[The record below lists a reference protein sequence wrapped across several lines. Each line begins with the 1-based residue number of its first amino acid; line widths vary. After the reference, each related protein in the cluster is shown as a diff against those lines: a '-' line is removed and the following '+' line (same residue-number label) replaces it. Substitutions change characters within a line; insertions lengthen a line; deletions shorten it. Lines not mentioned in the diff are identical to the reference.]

1 MENGVMMQYFEW
13 NMPND
18 GDLWNQLKRDASH
31 LHAIGITA
39 VWIPPAYKAL
49 KQDDEGYGTYDLYD
63 LGEFDQKET
72 IRTKYGTKQQLQEMI
87 DELHKNQVGV
97 YLDAV
102 MNHKAGADY
111 TEKFMAREVNPDQ
124 STEQLGEPYEIE
136 GWTGFNFPGRGNK
149 YSDFKWHWYHFSGI
163 DCDVVTGKKG
173 IFQIVGE
180 GKTWSEGV
188 DDENGNYD
196 FLMFADIDFDHP
208 EVVEEMKKWGIWV
221 SQELHLDGMRLDA
234 IKHINDQFIAHFL
247 EAVRAKQGQQFYAV
261 GEYWKNDNSSLESQV
276 KDWLKPLAYGLIL
289 LRKDGYPCIFY
300 GDYYSIKRKQSPH
313 RPILDI
319 LLDAR
324 KKYAHGEQLDYFDH
338 PNTIGFTRKGDEAY
352 PHSGLA
358 LLISNGEDGDKIMQ
372 VGTEHQGEIWHEIT
386 GNRQEEVTID
396 EEGNGKFT
404 VSGSKLAVWVVKI

>member
-124 STEQLGEPYEIE
+124 RTEQLGEPYEIE

-163 DCDVVTGKKG
+163 DCDVATGKKG

-180 GKTWSEGV
+180 GKT
-188 DDENGNYD
+188 
-196 FLMFADIDFDHP
+196 
-208 EVVEEMKKWGIWV
+208 
-221 SQELHLDGMRLDA
+221 
-234 IKHINDQFIAHFL
+234 
-247 EAVRAKQGQQFYAV
+247 
-261 GEYWKNDNSSLESQV
+261 
-276 KDWLKPLAYGLIL
+276 
-289 LRKDGYPCIFY
+289 
-300 GDYYSIKRKQSPH
+300 
-313 RPILDI
+313 
-319 LLDAR
+319 
-324 KKYAHGEQLDYFDH
+324 
-338 PNTIGFTRKGDEAY
+338 
-352 PHSGLA
+352 
-358 LLISNGEDGDKIMQ
+358 
-372 VGTEHQGEIWHEIT
+372 
-386 GNRQEEVTID
+386 
-396 EEGNGKFT
+396 
-404 VSGSKLAVWVVKI
+404 

>member
-124 STEQLGEPYEIE
+124 RTEQLGEPYEIE

-149 YSDFKWHWYHFSGI
+149 YSDFRRYIAIISSGSDSISLVILPVSCQEQNDCPQETDTRRDPSGSDCLTGYGAQAPGTRSRRTSHPESDRIYSGI
-163 DCDVVTGKKG
+163 YP
-173 IFQIVGE
+173 
-180 GKTWSEGV
+180 
-188 DDENGNYD
+188 DD
-196 FLMFADIDFDHP
+196 
-208 EVVEEMKKWGIWV
+208 
-221 SQELHLDGMRLDA
+221 
-234 IKHINDQFIAHFL
+234 
-247 EAVRAKQGQQFYAV
+247 
-261 GEYWKNDNSSLESQV
+261 
-276 KDWLKPLAYGLIL
+276 
-289 LRKDGYPCIFY
+289 LRY
-300 GDYYSIKRKQSPH
+300 Q
-313 RPILDI
+313 
-319 LLDAR
+319 
-324 KKYAHGEQLDYFDH
+324 
-338 PNTIGFTRKGDEAY
+338 T
-352 PHSGLA
+352 
-358 LLISNGEDGDKIMQ
+358 
-372 VGTEHQGEIWHEIT
+372 
-386 GNRQEEVTID
+386 
-396 EEGNGKFT
+396 
-404 VSGSKLAVWVVKI
+404 

>member
-124 STEQLGEPYEIE
+124 RTEQLGEPYEIE

-163 DCDVVTGKKG
+163 DCDVATGKKG

-180 GKTWSEGV
+180 GKTC
-188 DDENGNYD
+188 D
-196 FLMFADIDFDHP
+196 L
-208 EVVEEMKKWGIWV
+208 
-221 SQELHLDGMRLDA
+221 A
-234 IKHINDQFIAHFL
+234 I
-247 EAVRAKQGQQFYAV
+247 
-261 GEYWKNDNSSLESQV
+261 
-276 KDWLKPLAYGLIL
+276 PLAMALKDEQGIEKCETLVTTKN
-289 LRKDGYPCIFY
+289 RKNLNLVVYNQNFALVNDT
-300 GDYYSIKRKQSPH
+300 R
-313 RPILDI
+313 
-319 LLDAR
+319 
-324 KKYAHGEQLDYFDH
+324 
-338 PNTIGFTRKGDEAY
+338 TIPFT
-352 PHSGLA
+352 
-358 LLISNGEDGDKIMQ
+358 
-372 VGTEHQGEIWHEIT
+372 
-386 GNRQEEVTID
+386 
-396 EEGNGKFT
+396 
-404 VSGSKLAVWVVKI
+404 